1 MINCNSCG
9 RHLLNETEECPFCS
23 KPTFSISGKLKAI
36 GASTTAFLM
45 AACYGIGPDYLKETG
60 LEDTGFSD
68 LEESDLDGDQVTA
81 DLDCDDLNPLINPN
95 VPEKCDDGID
105 NNCDNK
111 IDAEDPVC
119 Q

>member
-9 RHLLNETEECPFCS
+9 RHVLNETTDCPFCNQPS
-23 KPTFSISGKLKAI
+23 TGISGKLKVL
-36 GASTTAFLM
+36 GASATAFLM

-60 LEDTGFSD
+60 FEDSGISD

-81 DLDCDDLNPLINPN
+81 DIDCDDLNPLINPN
-95 VPEKCDDGID
+95 VTETCDDGID
-105 NNCDNK
+105 NNCNDLV
-111 IDAEDPVC
+111 DAADSAC